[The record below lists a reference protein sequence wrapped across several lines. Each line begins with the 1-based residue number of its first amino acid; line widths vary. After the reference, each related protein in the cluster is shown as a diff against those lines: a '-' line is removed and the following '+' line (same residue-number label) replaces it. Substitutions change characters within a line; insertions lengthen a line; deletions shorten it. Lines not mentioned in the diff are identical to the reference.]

1 MNKLQA
7 NKQTEKESQ
16 TEAGQSM
23 VILALVLIGLLAFAG
38 IAVDVGF
45 AFARSAQFASA
56 VDSATLAGVV
66 DMNLQSEDDTSEADI
81 RAGQFLGANGWPLD
95 SLETFTSSRSY
106 TIQGIPQYTIT
117 ATWMVETFFLT
128 LLGFD
133 DFPVTHSA
141 TAAYFAQSEL
151 YTPTAYD
158 RGQTRKASLFAFGPD
173 SCTQEGDPV
182 SPLYSTAIGDPNED
196 YAIAQ
201 GIYRFRFRVPNDYAH
216 DQVRIEIFDPDT
228 VNLEVGSQYSV
239 THSVTYSNTTGISAS
254 TVSCAGDVGESCV
267 EATGES
273 LNSIFHNP
281 FWFVRVDETW
291 ENCIAGTD
299 ISEGDTETSF
309 DVYYYNGQG
318 TRIRLAQYTD
328 RNEYV
333 AQTDMRWVSPGTG
346 GGVPA
351 EVGSFEVPVTDI
363 PIGAGNARYIY
374 LEVKTV
380 AGGSKNVFDIHATL
394 PHDVLLDL
402 YPDLAPHWIDNN
414 HINERNLFLANHP
427 TFDPSGE
434 VRTFALGRMPL
445 RHYYSG
451 SNSLNLPLTPIGT
464 GLTNGVVYATLFDL
478 ETEGDKEIEFT
489 IDSVATMDFRILA
502 RVTDD
507 QNWIDAEVN
516 HLGGLCDGGLD
527 CDNEWIWPQYRMG
540 LPELYTAGTLFGT
553 YQPDED
559 SHTWS
564 ISVTFGRPILTR

>member
-66 DMNLQSEDDTSEADI
+66 DLNPLSEVDTSEADI
-81 RAGQFLGANGWPLD
+81 RAAQFLGANGWPLD
-95 SLETFTSSRSY
+95 TLETFASSRSY

-141 TAAYFAQSEL
+141 TAAYSAQSEL
-151 YTPTAYD
+151 FTPTAYD
-158 RGQTRKASLFAFGPD
+158 RGQVRKASLFVFGPD

-182 SPLYSTAIGDPNED
+182 SPLYSTTIGDPNESH
-196 YAIAQ
+196 AIAR
-201 GIYRFRFRVPNDYAH
+201 GIYRFRLRIPMDYEH

-228 VNLEVGSQYSV
+228 VNLEVGTEYTA
-239 THSVTYSNTTGISAS
+239 THSVTYSNATGISTS
-254 TVSCAGDVGESCV
+254 NVSCAGDVGESCV
-267 EATGES
+267 EATNENLAS
-273 LNSIFHNP
+273 VFHNP

-291 ENCIAGTD
+291 NNCSAVPD
-299 ISEGDTETSF
+299 NSEGDTETRF
-309 DVYYYNGQG
+309 DVYYYNDQG
-318 TRIRLAQYTD
+318 TRIQLAQYTD
-328 RNEYV
+328 RNEYA
-333 AQTDMRWVSPGTG
+333 AQTDMRWVSPGT

-363 PIGAGNARYIY
+363 PVGAGNARYVY
-374 LEVKTV
+374 MEVKTE
-380 AGGSKNVFDIHATL
+380 AGGSKNVFDVQATL
-394 PHDVLLDL
+394 PHDVLLEM
-402 YPDLAPHWIDNN
+402 YPVLALDWIENN
-414 HINERNLFLANHP
+414 HINERNLFLANYP
-427 TFDPSGE
+427 AFNPSGG

-451 SNSLNLPLTPIGT
+451 GDSLNLPLTPIGT

-478 ETEGDKEIEFT
+478 EIEGDKEIVFT
-489 IDSVATMDFRILA
+489 IDSIATMDFNIET

-507 QNWIDAEVN
+507 QAWIDAQVYR
-516 HLGGLCDGGLD
+516 LGGLCDGGLD
-527 CDNEWIWPQYRMG
+527 CDNEWIWPQYGMG
-540 LPELYTAGTLFGT
+540 LPELYVAGTLFGS
-553 YQPDED
+553 YQPDQD

-564 ISVTFGRPILTR
+564 ISVTTGRPILTR